1 MTAARDN
8 DELLRHLQKHS
19 FDYFVHEVNPRN
31 GLILDKTADN
41 WPCSI
46 AAIGMALT
54 AYPVGVKRKFMAR
67 AAAVERTLLTLRF
80 FAASEQS
87 ESETATGYRGF
98 YYHFLDMESGKRAWR
113 SELSSV
119 DTAIFIAG
127 ALAAAQYF
135 DRDTAEEAEIRA
147 LAKQL
152 YERIEWDWMLQDG
165 ETLCHGWRPERDAG
179 FLAYRWEG
187 YDEALLLYVLALG
200 SPTHA
205 IPPRCYDAWC
215 RTYEWKEIYG
225 IGHVYAG
232 PLFIHQLSHIWIDFR
247 GIRDAYMRGRDCDYF
262 ENSRR
267 ATLVQQQYAIRN
279 PLAFPHVG
287 ELCWGVSASDG
298 PGPSRRRI
306 AGVERRFFDYIARG
320 APYGPDDGTLAP
332 WAVVA
337 SLPFAPEIVLATVEN
352 FHRLHVHV
360 ANPYGFK
367 ASINPLFNVGTKDD
381 GVGWVSPFHFG
392 INEGPTVLMIENH
405 RSGMVWSL
413 TRRSTPICV
422 GLRAA
427 GFTGGWL
434 DDPAG

>member
-1 MTAARDN
+1 VTAARDN

-46 AAIGMALT
+46 AAVGMALT
-54 AYPVGVKRKFMAR
+54 AYPVGVERKFMAR

-127 ALAAAQYF
+127 AIAAAQYF
-135 DRDTAEEAEIRA
+135 DRDTAEETEIRA

-165 ETLCHGWRPERDAG
+165 ETLCHGWRPGARRGLPRVSLGGLRRSAPALRSRARLADARHP
-179 FLAYRWEG
+179 A
-187 YDEALLLYVLALG
+187 ALLRRVVPHLRMEGDLRHRPPLRRTALHPSALAHLDRFPRHPRRLHARPRLRLLREQPPGDARPAAVRDPKSARIPARRRAVLG
-200 SPTHA
+200 GE
-205 IPPRCYDAWC
+205 RE
-215 RTYEWKEIYG
+215 RR
-225 IGHVYAG
+225 AG
-232 PLFIHQLSHIWIDFR
+232 PGAQEDRRSRAPILRLHRARRPVRTRRRHAGAVGGR
-247 GIRDAYMRGRDCDYF
+247 RVAAVRPRDRACDG
-262 ENSRR
+262 
-267 ATLVQQQYAIRN
+267 
-279 PLAFPHVG
+279 G
-287 ELCWGVSASDG
+287 ELSQAPRPRRQSLRIQGVDQ
-298 PGPSRRRI
+298 PVVQRR
-306 AGVERRFFDYIARG
+306 DQ
-320 APYGPDDGTLAP
+320 
-332 WAVVA
+332 
-337 SLPFAPEIVLATVEN
+337 
-352 FHRLHVHV
+352 
-360 ANPYGFK
+360 
-367 ASINPLFNVGTKDD
+367 DD

>member
-1 MTAARDN
+1 VTAARDN

-54 AYPVGVKRKFMAR
+54 AYPVGVERKFMAR

-135 DRDTAEEAEIRA
+135 DRDTAEEADIRA

-165 ETLCHGWRPERDAG
+165 ETLCHG
-179 FLAYRWEG
+179 
-187 YDEALLLYVLALG
+187 
-200 SPTHA
+200 
-205 IPPRCYDAWC
+205 
-215 RTYEWKEIYG
+215 
-225 IGHVYAG
+225 
-232 PLFIHQLSHIWIDFR
+232 
-247 GIRDAYMRGRDCDYF
+247 
-262 ENSRR
+262 
-267 ATLVQQQYAIRN
+267 
-279 PLAFPHVG
+279 
-287 ELCWGVSASDG
+287 
-298 PGPSRRRI
+298 
-306 AGVERRFFDYIARG
+306 
-320 APYGPDDGTLAP
+320 
-332 WAVVA
+332 
-337 SLPFAPEIVLATVEN
+337 
-352 FHRLHVHV
+352 
-360 ANPYGFK
+360 
-367 ASINPLFNVGTKDD
+367 
-381 GVGWVSPFHFG
+381 
-392 INEGPTVLMIENH
+392 
-405 RSGMVWSL
+405 
-413 TRRSTPICV
+413 
-422 GLRAA
+422 
-427 GFTGGWL
+427 
-434 DDPAG
+434 

>member
-1 MTAARDN
+1 VTAARDN

-31 GLILDKTADN
+31 GLILDKTADD

-46 AAIGMALT
+46 AAVGMALT
-54 AYPVGVKRKFMAR
+54 AYPVGVERKFMAR

-98 YYHFLDMESGKRAWR
+98 YYHFIDMESGKRAWR

-127 ALAAAQYF
+127 AIAAAQYF
-135 DRDTAEEAEIRA
+135 DRDTAEETEIRA
-147 LAKQL
+147 LARQL
-152 YERIEWDWMLQDG
+152 YERIEWDWMLQEGD
-165 ETLCHGWRPERDAG
+165 TLCHGWRPERDAG

-225 IGHVYAG
+225 IGHLYAG

-267 ATLVQQQYAIRN
+267 ATIVQQQYAIRN

-298 PGPSRRRI
+298 PGPARKRI
-306 AGVERRFFDYIARG
+306 AGVERHFFDYIARG

-352 FHRLHVHV
+352 FRRLRVHV

-367 ASINPLFNVGTKDD
+367 ASINPLFNFGSQDD
-381 GVGWVSPFHFG
+381 GVGWVSQFHFG

-413 TRRSTPICV
+413 TRRCTPLCV